1 MGIDCTLSDINIKD
15 LKLLSINETRK
26 VLGIRH
32 EVVKRLI
39 RQGKLQALSVHKRIK
54 IPAWSLFEYQKVA
67 VQEFNSKISINY
79 GAESEGELVQRI
91 LNKNLT

>member
-1 MGIDCTLSDINIKD
+1 MDIDCTLSDINIKD

-32 EVVKRLI
+32 EAVKKLI
-39 RQGKLQALSVHKRIK
+39 AQGKLQALSIHKRIK
-54 IPAWSLFEYQKVA
+54 IPAWSLVEYQKVA
-67 VQEFNSKISINY
+67 VQEFSNKIINY
-79 GAESEGELVQRI
+79 ATGNEIQVIQRI